1 MVLNQQV
8 PADVLAW
15 FKISRFLRM
24 FKHGFKSAGFCGC
37 FSMVL
42 NQQVPADILAW
53 F

>member
-15 FKISRFLRM
+15 FK
-24 FKHGFKSAGFCGC
+24 SAGSCGC

-42 NQQVPADILAW
+42 NQQVPADVLAW